1 MFEFS
6 DEYLVG
12 VTAIDQQ
19 HRQLF
24 LLAER
29 FRQAVA
35 TGRARNILDETLD
48 GLLRYTESHFNVEER
63 LMASIGYPERP
74 RHAAQHSDICNRL
87 DELQQRF
94 DEGDTAITIEILQ
107 FFSRSLIA
115 HITSSDRR
123 LGEFHRAS
131 RHGAKPPT
139 VRAE

>member
-1 MFEFS
+1 MFEFR

-48 GLLRYTESHFNVEER
+48 GLVRYTQSHFNVEER
-63 LMASIGYPERP
+63 LMASIGFPERP
-74 RHAAQHSDICNRL
+74 QHSAQHAGICKRL
-87 DELQQRF
+87 DELQRRF
-94 DEGDTAITIEILQ
+94 NAGDAAITIEILRFCSQ
-107 FFSRSLIA
+107 WLIA
-115 HITSSDRR
+115 HVITSDRR
-123 LGEFHRAS
+123 LGEFYRA
-131 RHGAKPPT
+131 GKGEKAL
-139 VRAE
+139 AG